1 MATLVIT
8 VRLEDSGSGLILN
21 DGQSNGPDITSRV
34 AKKSTIKWKLI
45 PNSGIDALIDIQ
57 IKDFNLFEQAPSV
70 QPDGSLSGDIGDFP
84 EGTTANY
91 GIVYSVNGTQ
101 QVHDPKILIRA

>member
-8 VRLEDSGSGLILN
+8 IRLDDSGSGLELN
-21 DGQSNGPDITSRV
+21 DGQSNGPHITTRA
-34 AKKSTIKWKLI
+34 AKRDTIKWKLI
-45 PNSGIDALIDIQ
+45 PNSGIDELLEIQ
-57 IKDFNLFEQAPSV
+57 IKDFDVFEQAPSR
-70 QPDGSLSGDIGDFP
+70 QPDGSLIGQIGDYP

-91 GIVYSVNGTQ
+91 AISYSVNGRQ